1 MLVSTLVILMTGKWL
16 PMVQQKVNRSL
27 SSPLGYP
34 VQCQYI
40 YLVSGETEKIHRKND
55 HRMEDKT

>member
-1 MLVSTLVILMTGKWL
+1 MLVSTFVILMTGKWL
-16 PMVQQKVNRSL
+16 PIWFSKKSVEAF

-40 YLVSGETEKIHRKND
+40 YLVSGET
-55 HRMEDKT
+55 DKRS

>member
-1 MLVSTLVILMTGKWL
+1 MLVSTFVILMTGKWL
-16 PMVQQKVNRSL
+16 PVVQQKVNRSL

-40 YLVSGETEKIHRKND
+40 YLVSGET
-55 HRMEDKT
+55 DKRS

>member
-1 MLVSTLVILMTGKWL
+1 MLVSTFVILMTGKWL
-16 PMVQQKVNRSL
+16 PMVQQKV

-40 YLVSGETEKIHRKND
+40 YLVSGET
-55 HRMEDKT
+55 DKRS